1 MNWLIYLQENFLKIV
16 VILNK
21 EYLKLNKNLL
31 IGFVFSTTVS
41 ALVAQILA
49 DQENYL
55 NTTYT
60 VIAGYIVFFSVFIIM
75 FYIDFKH
82 RYKLSSG
89 QTNYGLLKKEL
100 IQLISSLGI
109 GEIVYFAVRW
119 TTQYYFLDLNF
130 EPYVASLS
138 SEAISIVCYLFVV
151 TFSGKIVGLF
161 KDSN

>member
-1 MNWLIYLQENFLKIV
+1 V

-31 IGFVFSTTVS
+31 ISFVFSTIVS
-41 ALVAQILA
+41 TSVAQILA

-109 GEIVYFAVRW
+109 GEIVYLAVRW
-119 TTQYYFLDLNF
+119 TTMYYFLDLNY
-130 EPYVASLS
+130 EPYIASLS
-138 SEAISIVCYLFVV
+138 SEAISTVCYLFVV

-161 KDSN
+161 KDDNK

>member
-1 MNWLIYLQENFLKIV
+1 V

-41 ALVAQILA
+41 ALVAQVLA

-60 VIAGYIVFFSVFIIM
+60 VIAGYITFFSVFIIM

-100 IQLISSLGI
+100 IQLVSSLGI

-119 TTQYYFLDLNF
+119 TTQYYFLNLNF

>member
-1 MNWLIYLQENFLKIV
+1 M

-31 IGFVFSTTVS
+31 ISLAFSTIVS
-41 ALVAQILA
+41 TSIAQILA

-60 VIAGYIVFFSVFIIM
+60 VIAGYSVFFSVFIIM

-100 IQLISSLGI
+100 IQLVSSLGI
-109 GEIVYFAVRW
+109 GEIVYFVVRW

>member
-1 MNWLIYLQENFLKIV
+1 MQENFLQIV
-16 VILNK
+16 TILNK

-31 IGFVFSTTVS
+31 ISFVFSTTVS
-41 ALVAQILA
+41 ALVAQALA
-49 DQENYL
+49 DQEDYL

-60 VIAGYIVFFSVFIIM
+60 VIAGYSTFFSVFIIV

-100 IQLISSLGI
+100 IQLVSSLGV
-109 GEIVYFAVRW
+109 GEIVYLAVRW
-119 TTQYYFLDLNF
+119 TTQYYFLGLNF

-138 SEAISIVCYLFVV
+138 SEAISTVCYLFVV

>member
-1 MNWLIYLQENFLKIV
+1 M

-31 IGFVFSTTVS
+31 IGFVFSTIVS
-41 ALVAQILA
+41 ALVAQVLA

-60 VIAGYIVFFSVFIIM
+60 VIAGYITFFSVFIIM

-100 IQLISSLGI
+100 FQLISSLGI
-109 GEIVYFAVRW
+109 GEIVYLAVRW
-119 TTQYYFLDLNF
+119 TTLYYFLDLNY
-130 EPYVASLS
+130 EPYIASLS
-138 SEAISIVCYLFVV
+138 SEAISTVCYLFVV

>member
-1 MNWLIYLQENFLKIV
+1 MQENLLKIV

-31 IGFVFSTTVS
+31 ISLAFSTIVS
-41 ALVAQILA
+41 TSVAQILA

-60 VIAGYIVFFSVFIIM
+60 VIAGYSVFFSVFIIM

-109 GEIVYFAVRW
+109 GEIVYLAVRW
-119 TTQYYFLDLNF
+119 TTMYYFLDLNY
-130 EPYVASLS
+130 EPYIASLS
-138 SEAISIVCYLFVV
+138 SEAISTVCYLFVV

-161 KDSN
+161 KDDNK

>member
-1 MNWLIYLQENFLKIV
+1 M

-31 IGFVFSTTVS
+31 ISLAFSTIVS
-41 ALVAQILA
+41 TSVAQLLA
-49 DQENYL
+49 DQEDYL

-60 VIAGYIVFFSVFIIM
+60 VIAGYITFFSVFIIA

-100 IQLISSLGI
+100 IQLVSSLGV
-109 GEIVYFAVRW
+109 GEIVYLAVRW
-119 TTQYYFLDLNF
+119 TTQYYFLGLNF

-138 SEAISIVCYLFVV
+138 SEAISTVCYLLVV

>member
-1 MNWLIYLQENFLKIV
+1 MQENFLKIV
-16 VILNK
+16 GLLNK

>member
-1 MNWLIYLQENFLKIV
+1 M
-16 VILNK
+16 VILSK

-31 IGFVFSTTVS
+31 ISFIFSTTVA
-41 ALVAQILA
+41 ALVAQSLA
-49 DQENYL
+49 DQEDYL

-60 VIAGYIVFFSVFIIM
+60 VIAGYIVFFSAFIIL

-89 QTNYGLLKKEL
+89 QTNNALLKKEL
-100 IQLISSLGI
+100 IQLITSLGI
-109 GEIVYFAVRW
+109 GEIVYLAVRW

-130 EPYVASLS
+130 EPYIASLS

-161 KDSN
+161 KASS

>member
-1 MNWLIYLQENFLKIV
+1 MQENFLKIV

-31 IGFVFSTTVS
+31 ISFIFSTTVA
-41 ALVAQILA
+41 ALVAQALA
-49 DQENYL
+49 DQEDYL

-60 VIAGYIVFFSVFIIM
+60 VIAGYIVFFSAFIIL

-89 QTNYGLLKKEL
+89 QTNNSLLKKEL

-109 GEIVYFAVRW
+109 GEIVYLAVRW

-130 EPYVASLS
+130 EPYIASLS
-138 SEAISIVCYLFVV
+138 SEAISIVVYLFVV

-161 KDSN
+161 KDGN

>member
-1 MNWLIYLQENFLKIV
+1 MGL
-16 VILNK
+16 LNK

-100 IQLISSLGI
+100 IQLVSSLGI

>member
-1 MNWLIYLQENFLKIV
+1 M
-16 VILNK
+16 VILSK

-31 IGFVFSTTVS
+31 ISFAFSTIVS
-41 ALVAQILA
+41 ASVAQILA

-60 VIAGYIVFFSVFIIM
+60 VIAGYITFFSVFIIA

-100 IQLISSLGI
+100 IQLVSSLGI
-109 GEIVYFAVRW
+109 GEIVYLTIRW

>member
-1 MNWLIYLQENFLKIV
+1 M

-41 ALVAQILA
+41 ALVAQVLA

-60 VIAGYIVFFSVFIIM
+60 VIAGYITFFSVFIIM

>member
-1 MNWLIYLQENFLKIV
+1 V

-31 IGFVFSTTVS
+31 ISLAFSTIVS
-41 ALVAQILA
+41 TSVAQISA

-55 NTTYT
+55 NATYT
-60 VIAGYIVFFSVFIIM
+60 VIAGYITFFSVFIIT

-100 IQLISSLGI
+100 IQLVSSLGI
-109 GEIVYFAVRW
+109 GEIVYLVVRW
-119 TTQYYFLDLNF
+119 TTQYYFLGLNF
-130 EPYVASLS
+130 EPYVASLF

>member
-1 MNWLIYLQENFLKIV
+1 V

-31 IGFVFSTTVS
+31 ISLAFSTIVS
-41 ALVAQILA
+41 TSVAQISA

-55 NTTYT
+55 NATYT
-60 VIAGYIVFFSVFIIM
+60 VIAGYITFFSVFIIT

-100 IQLISSLGI
+100 IQLVSSLGI
-109 GEIVYFAVRW
+109 GEIVYLVVRW
-119 TTQYYFLDLNF
+119 TTQYYFLGLNF

>member
-1 MNWLIYLQENFLKIV
+1 MQENFLQIV
-16 VILNK
+16 TILNK

-31 IGFVFSTTVS
+31 ISLAFSTIVS
-41 ALVAQILA
+41 TSVAQILA

-60 VIAGYIVFFSVFIIM
+60 VIAGYSVFFSVFIIM

-89 QTNYGLLKKEL
+89 QINYGLLKKEL
-100 IQLISSLGI
+100 FQLISSLGI
-109 GEIVYFAVRW
+109 GEIVYLAVRW
-119 TTQYYFLDLNF
+119 TTLYYFLDLNY
-130 EPYVASLS
+130 EPYIASLS
-138 SEAISIVCYLFVV
+138 SEAISTVCYLFVV

>member
-1 MNWLIYLQENFLKIV
+1 M

-31 IGFVFSTTVS
+31 ISLAFSTIVS
-41 ALVAQILA
+41 TSVAQILA

-60 VIAGYIVFFSVFIIM
+60 VIAGYSVFFSVFIIM

-100 IQLISSLGI
+100 FQLISSLGI
-109 GEIVYFAVRW
+109 GEIVYLAVRW
-119 TTQYYFLDLNF
+119 TTLYYFLDLNY
-130 EPYVASLS
+130 EPYIASLS
-138 SEAISIVCYLFVV
+138 SEAISTVCYLFVV

>member
-1 MNWLIYLQENFLKIV
+1 MGL
-16 VILNK
+16 LNK

-89 QTNYGLLKKEL
+89 QTDYGLLKKEL

-109 GEIVYFAVRW
+109 GEIVYFVVRW

-161 KDSN
+161 KDGN

>member
-1 MNWLIYLQENFLKIV
+1 MQENFLQIV
-16 VILNK
+16 TILNK

-31 IGFVFSTTVS
+31 ISLAFSTIVS
-41 ALVAQILA
+41 TSVAQILA

-60 VIAGYIVFFSVFIIM
+60 VIAGYSVFFSVFIIM
-75 FYIDFKH
+75 YYLDFKH

-89 QTNYGLLKKEL
+89 QTDYGLLKKEL

-109 GEIVYFAVRW
+109 GEIVYLAVRW
-119 TTQYYFLDLNF
+119 TTLYYFLDLNF

-138 SEAISIVCYLFVV
+138 SEAISTICYLFVV
-151 TFSGKIVGLF
+151 SFSGKIVGLF

>member
-1 MNWLIYLQENFLKIV
+1 MKIV

-31 IGFVFSTTVS
+31 ISFVFSTIVS
-41 ALVAQILA
+41 TSVAQLLA
-49 DQENYL
+49 DQEDYL

-109 GEIVYFAVRW
+109 GEIVYLAVRW
-119 TTQYYFLDLNF
+119 TTMYYFLDLNY
-130 EPYVASLS
+130 EPYIASLS
-138 SEAISIVCYLFVV
+138 SEAISTVCYLFVV

-161 KDSN
+161 KDDNK

>member
-1 MNWLIYLQENFLKIV
+1 LQENFLKIV

-31 IGFVFSTTVS
+31 ISLAFSTIVS
-41 ALVAQILA
+41 TSVAQISA

-55 NTTYT
+55 NATYT
-60 VIAGYIVFFSVFIIM
+60 VIAGYITFFSVFIIT

-100 IQLISSLGI
+100 IQLVSSLGI
-109 GEIVYFAVRW
+109 GEIVYLVVRW
-119 TTQYYFLDLNF
+119 TTQYYFLGLNF
-130 EPYVASLS
+130 EPYVASLF

>member
-1 MNWLIYLQENFLKIV
+1 VAK
-16 VILNK
+16 LNK

-31 IGFVFSTTVS
+31 ISFLFSTTVS
-41 ALVAQILA
+41 ALVAQALA
-49 DQENYL
+49 EQENYL

-60 VIAGYIVFFSVFIIM
+60 VIAGYIVFFSVFIIA

-100 IQLISSLGI
+100 IQLVTSLGI
-109 GEIVYFAVRW
+109 GEIVYLAVRW
-119 TTQYYFLDLNF
+119 TAQYYFLNLNF
-130 EPYVASLS
+130 EPYLASLS
-138 SEAISIVCYLFVV
+138 AEAISIVCYLFVV
-151 TFSGKIVGLF
+151 SFSGKIVGLF

>member
-1 MNWLIYLQENFLKIV
+1 MQENFLKIV

-41 ALVAQILA
+41 ALVAQVLA

-60 VIAGYIVFFSVFIIM
+60 VIAGYITFFSVFIIM

-138 SEAISIVCYLFVV
+138 SEAISIVCYLLVV

>member
-1 MNWLIYLQENFLKIV
+1 LQENFLKIV

-31 IGFVFSTTVS
+31 ISLAFSTIVS
-41 ALVAQILA
+41 TSVAQILA

-60 VIAGYIVFFSVFIIM
+60 VIAGYSVFFSVFIIM

-100 IQLISSLGI
+100 FQLISSLGI
-109 GEIVYFAVRW
+109 GEIVYLAVRW
-119 TTQYYFLDLNF
+119 TTLYYFLDLNY
-130 EPYVASLS
+130 EPYIASLS
-138 SEAISIVCYLFVV
+138 SEAISTVCYLFVV

>member
-1 MNWLIYLQENFLKIV
+1 V

-31 IGFVFSTTVS
+31 ISFVFSTTIS
-41 ALVAQILA
+41 ALVAQSLA

-89 QTNYGLLKKEL
+89 QTNYSLLKKEL

-109 GEIVYFAVRW
+109 GEIVYLAVRW

-130 EPYVASLS
+130 EPYIASLS

>member
-1 MNWLIYLQENFLKIV
+1 M
-16 VILNK
+16 VILSK

-31 IGFVFSTTVS
+31 ISLAFSTIVS
-41 ALVAQILA
+41 TSVAQILA

-60 VIAGYIVFFSVFIIM
+60 VIAGYSVFFSVFIIM

-109 GEIVYFAVRW
+109 GEIVYLAVRW
-119 TTQYYFLDLNF
+119 TTLYYFLDLNY
-130 EPYVASLS
+130 EPYIASLS
-138 SEAISIVCYLFVV
+138 SEAISTVCYLFVV

-161 KDSN
+161 KDDNK

>member
-1 MNWLIYLQENFLKIV
+1 LQENFLKIV

-31 IGFVFSTTVS
+31 ISLAFSTIVS
-41 ALVAQILA
+41 TSVAQILA

-60 VIAGYIVFFSVFIIM
+60 VIAGYITFFSVFIIA

-109 GEIVYFAVRW
+109 GEIVYLTIRW

>member
-1 MNWLIYLQENFLKIV
+1 M
-16 VILNK
+16 VILSK

-31 IGFVFSTTVS
+31 ISFIFSTTVA
-41 ALVAQILA
+41 ALVAQSLA
-49 DQENYL
+49 DQEDYL

-60 VIAGYIVFFSVFIIM
+60 VIAGYIVFFSAFIIL

-89 QTNYGLLKKEL
+89 QTNNALLKKEL
-100 IQLISSLGI
+100 IQLITSLGI
-109 GEIVYFAVRW
+109 GEIVYLAVRW

-130 EPYVASLS
+130 EPYIASLS

-161 KDSN
+161 KNGN

>member
-1 MNWLIYLQENFLKIV
+1 MQENFLKIV

-31 IGFVFSTTVS
+31 ISFVFSTTVS
-41 ALVAQILA
+41 ALVAQALA

-89 QTNYGLLKKEL
+89 QTNYSLLKKEL

-109 GEIVYFAVRW
+109 GEIVYLAVRW
-119 TTQYYFLDLNF
+119 TTQYYFLDLGF
-130 EPYVASLS
+130 EPYIASLS

-151 TFSGKIVGLF
+151 TFSGKIIGLF

>member
-1 MNWLIYLQENFLKIV
+1 MQENFLKIV

-31 IGFVFSTTVS
+31 ISLAFSTIVS
-41 ALVAQILA
+41 TSVAQILA

-60 VIAGYIVFFSVFIIM
+60 VIAGYSVFFSVFIIM

-100 IQLISSLGI
+100 FQLISSLGI
-109 GEIVYFAVRW
+109 GEIVYLAVRW
-119 TTQYYFLDLNF
+119 TTLYYFLDLNY
-130 EPYVASLS
+130 EPYIASLS
-138 SEAISIVCYLFVV
+138 SEAISTVCYLFVV

-161 KDSN
+161 KDDNK

>member
-1 MNWLIYLQENFLKIV
+1 MQENFLKIV

-31 IGFVFSTTVS
+31 ISLAFSTIVS
-41 ALVAQILA
+41 TSVAQILA

-60 VIAGYIVFFSVFIIM
+60 VIAGYSVFFSVFIIM

-109 GEIVYFAVRW
+109 GEIVYLAVRW
-119 TTQYYFLDLNF
+119 TTMYYFLDLNY
-130 EPYVASLS
+130 EPYIASLS
-138 SEAISIVCYLFVV
+138 SEAISTVCYLFVV

>member
-1 MNWLIYLQENFLKIV
+1 M

>member
-1 MNWLIYLQENFLKIV
+1 M

-138 SEAISIVCYLFVV
+138 SEAISIVCYLLVV

>member
-1 MNWLIYLQENFLKIV
+1 LQENFLKIV

-31 IGFVFSTTVS
+31 ISFIFSTTVA
-41 ALVAQILA
+41 ALVAQALA
-49 DQENYL
+49 DQEDYL

-60 VIAGYIVFFSVFIIM
+60 VIVGYIVFFSAFIIL

-89 QTNYGLLKKEL
+89 QTNNALLKKEL

-109 GEIVYFAVRW
+109 GEIVYLVVRW

-130 EPYVASLS
+130 EPYIASLS
-138 SEAISIVCYLFVV
+138 SEAISIVVYLFVV

-161 KDSN
+161 KDGN

>member
-1 MNWLIYLQENFLKIV
+1 MQENFLKIV
-16 VILNK
+16 GLLNK

-100 IQLISSLGI
+100 IQLVSSLGI
-109 GEIVYFAVRW
+109 GEIVYLAVRW
-119 TTQYYFLDLNF
+119 TAQYYFLNLNF

-138 SEAISIVCYLFVV
+138 AEAISIVCYLLVV
-151 TFSGKIVGLF
+151 TFSGKLVGLF

>member
-1 MNWLIYLQENFLKIV
+1 V
-16 VILNK
+16 TILNK

-31 IGFVFSTTVS
+31 ISLAFSTIVS
-41 ALVAQILA
+41 TSVAQILA

-60 VIAGYIVFFSVFIIM
+60 VIAGYSVFFSVFIIM
-75 FYIDFKH
+75 YYLDFKH

-89 QTNYGLLKKEL
+89 QTDYGLLKKEL

-109 GEIVYFAVRW
+109 GEIVYLAVRW
-119 TTQYYFLDLNF
+119 TTLYYFLDLNF

-138 SEAISIVCYLFVV
+138 SEAISTICYLFVV
-151 TFSGKIVGLF
+151 SFSGKIVGLF

>member
-1 MNWLIYLQENFLKIV
+1 M

-41 ALVAQILA
+41 ALVAQVLA

-60 VIAGYIVFFSVFIIM
+60 VIAGYITFFSVFIIM

-151 TFSGKIVGLF
+151 TFSSKIVGLF

>member
-1 MNWLIYLQENFLKIV
+1 MQENFLKIV
-16 VILNK
+16 GLLNK

-31 IGFVFSTTVS
+31 IGFVFSTIVS
-41 ALVAQILA
+41 ALVAQVLA

-60 VIAGYIVFFSVFIIM
+60 VIAGYITFFSVFIIM

-130 EPYVASLS
+130 EPYAASLS